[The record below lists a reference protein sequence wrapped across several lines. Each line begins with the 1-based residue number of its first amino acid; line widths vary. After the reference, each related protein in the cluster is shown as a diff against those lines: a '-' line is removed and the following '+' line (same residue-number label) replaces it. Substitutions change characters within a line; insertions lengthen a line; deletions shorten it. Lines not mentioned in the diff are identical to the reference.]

1 MIRFALLL
9 VLTFLGPVIG
19 LPTTSADELSAGT
32 ARVDL
37 TPPLS
42 MNAPLGGY
50 GARMNRPAEGVHDR
64 IFAKAVVLSDGER
77 RFALVTCD
85 LLGLAPPVKPEILNR
100 LGDGWKAEQI
110 LILPSHSHAA
120 IEMNAINPS
129 NTFGIPQIGIH
140 DPELYDFTVN
150 HFVDVIRRAAEKL
163 QPVTIGTTSRDIPGW
178 NRNRRA
184 DSTLTD
190 NEITITRIDKLD
202 GKPLAVLVN
211 FTAHPTM
218 MSEKEM
224 MFSAGWPGALQRT
237 LEASIGEGVTAMYYN
252 GAQGDQTTIG
262 RPAGGD
268 SNWERST
275 QYGLELGLLAA
286 GDWRTIETQ
295 RDVAFDFHLQHIDLP
310 ETSWHPDFMS
320 TGGAEYGLTEEILT
334 ELLPK
339 MQPAQTTSGTL
350 RLGDLLIIGIPG
362 EMSAELGINLKSQA
376 KEITGA
382 AHPVIGGL
390 ANEWI
395 SYILTAPA
403 YRTGKYEASVSF
415 YGETLGETIT
425 AGALAGLKA
434 LSSSGTR

>member
-1 MIRFALLL
+1 MVALW
-9 VLTFLGPVIG
+9 
-19 LPTTSADELSAGT
+19 TSAPRAIATELSAGT

-42 MNAPLGGY
+42 MKAPLGGY

-64 IFAKAVVLSDGER
+64 IFAKAIVVSDGDR

-85 LLGLAPPVKPEILNR
+85 LLGLAPPVKPEILKR
-100 LGDGWKAEQI
+100 LGSDWTAEQV

-120 IEMNAINPS
+120 IEMNAINPN

-140 DPELYDFTVN
+140 DPELYDFTVD
-150 HFVDVIRRAAEKL
+150 HFVDVIRRAADDL
-163 QPVTIGTTSRDIPGW
+163 QPVMIGTASRHIPGW

-184 DSTLTD
+184 DSTLID
-190 NEITITRIDKLD
+190 DELTITRIDRLD

-211 FTAHPTM
+211 FSAHPTM

-224 MFSAGWPGALQRT
+224 LFSGGWPGALQRT
-237 LEASIGEGVTAMYYN
+237 MEAAIGEGVTVMYNN

-262 RPAGGD
+262 RPSGGD
-268 SNWERST
+268 SNWERAA
-275 QYGLELGLLAA
+275 QYGLELGLLTVGEWKA
-286 GDWRTIETQ
+286 IETR
-295 RDVAFDFHLQHIDLP
+295 RDVAFDFHLQPIDLP

-320 TGGAEYGLTEEILT
+320 TGGAEYGLTEEMLT
-334 ELLPK
+334 ELLPR
-339 MQPAQTTSGTL
+339 MQPAQTTSGSV

-362 EMSAELGINLKSQA
+362 EMSAELGLNLKAKA
-376 KEITGA
+376 KEMTGI

-395 SYILTAPA
+395 SYILTAEA
-403 YRTGKYEASVSF
+403 YRTGRYEASVSF
-415 YGETLGETIT
+415 YGETLGETMT
-425 AGALAGLKA
+425 TGAIQGIETYAQ
-434 LSSSGTR
+434 

>member
-1 MIRFALLL
+1 MIRCTQLIILAIISCTIEL
-9 VLTFLGPVIG
+9 
-19 LPTTSADELSAGT
+19 SSMQAAELSAGT

-50 GARMNRPAEGVHDR
+50 GARMNAPAEGVHDR
-64 IFAKAVVLSDGER
+64 IFAKALVLSDGQR

-85 LLGLAPPVKPEILNR
+85 MLGLTPPVKPEILKR
-100 LGDGWKAEQI
+100 LGDGWTAEQV
-110 LILPSHSHAA
+110 LILPSHSHAS
-120 IEMNAINPS
+120 IEMNAINPN

-140 DPELYDFTVN
+140 DPDLYEFTVN
-150 HFVDVIRRAAEKL
+150 HFVDVIRRAADEL
-163 QPVTIGTTSRDIPGW
+163 QPVTIGTASREIPGW

-184 DSTLTD
+184 DSKLTD
-190 NEITITRIDKLD
+190 DEITITRIDKIG

-224 MFSAGWPGALQRT
+224 LFSAGWPGALQRT
-237 LEASIGEGVTAMYYN
+237 MEASIGEGVMAMYYN

-262 RPAGGD
+262 RPAGGN
-268 SNWERST
+268 SNWERAA

-286 GDWRTIETQ
+286 GDWQSIDTRRNI
-295 RDVAFDFHLQHIDLP
+295 AFDFHLQPIDLP
-310 ETSWHPDFMS
+310 ESSWHPDFMS

-339 MQPAQTTSGTL
+339 MQPTQTTSGSL
-350 RLGDLLIIGIPG
+350 RLGELLIIGIPG
-362 EMSAELGINLKSQA
+362 EMSAELGINLKAKA

-382 AHPVIGGL
+382 SHPVIGGL

-395 SYILTAPA
+395 SYILTADA

-425 AGALAGLKA
+425 AGAMIGLQK
-434 LSSSGTR
+434 LHQ